1 MATRT
6 TKTTSKT
13 AAKKTVAQKTV
24 AKKPAAKKTATAAKV
39 TAKKATAAKKT
50 AVRKATAAKSA
61 TKSKAKSVAKS
72 AAATNTVAKKATAKP
87 ATTKKTV
94 AKPKAAPSKT
104 AAKTTTRKTAT
115 AKTTSK
121 AATAVK
127 KTPAK
132 ATKAKSP
139 ASAKTAS
146 KTVAKSKATS
156 SPKTTAKKA
165 PVAAKK
171 EPAAKKA
178 APSAKTKT
186 TAKTTA
192 KTRVTKPKV
201 VKASATSTQAVKRS
215 EPKKKPAASKKGDD
229 AKSGDSPILD
239 LTDSSVK
246 RMIKTAKQRGYV
258 TYDELN
264 EVMPSDEVSSEQI
277 EDVMSML
284 SDMGINVVEE
294 EEVED
299 ATEAATPAIAENNKS
314 VVKTGT
320 AKEPSERTD
329 DPVRMYLRE
338 MGTVDLL
345 SREGEIAIAKRIE
358 AGREAMIA
366 GLCESPLTFQ
376 AIIIWHD
383 ELMEGKILLRDI
395 IDLEATYA
403 GPEAKAP
410 VIMGADGKPVEGQ
423 TAEGQEAPAVEGAQA
438 SPDASTSSEG
448 QTLDENGQPIEND
461 EDEDDDDLENSLS
474 LAAME
479 AELKPKVLE
488 TFDNIAANYKKL
500 RKLQDS
506 KVEKSLDGE
515 KVTKAQTNKFDKLRE
530 DIVNDVKSLSLNNNR
545 IESLVEQL
553 YAINK
558 KLIGYE
564 GRLMR
569 LGDSYG
575 IPRIE
580 FLESAQGREM
590 DPNWIDEM
598 AASKKKGWAAFVESE
613 RPTIEDI
620 RSEIQILAT
629 ETGLDISEYR
639 RIVRHVKKGER
650 EARIAKKEMVEA
662 NLRLVISIAKKYTN
676 RGLQFLDLIQ
686 EGNIGLMKAVDKF
699 EYRRGYKFSTYATW
713 WIRQAITRSI
723 ADQARTI
730 RIPVHMIETI
740 NKIVRTSRQMLHEI
754 GREPTP
760 EELAAKL
767 AMPLEKVRK
776 VLKIAKEPI
785 SLETPIGDE
794 EDSHLGD
801 FIEDKNAV
809 LPIDAA
815 IQSNLRETTT
825 RVLASL
831 TPREE
836 RVLRMRFGI
845 GMNTDHTLEE
855 VGQQF
860 SVTRERIRQIEAKA
874 LRKLK
879 HPSRSRKLRSFL
891 DN

>member
-1 MATRT
+1 MATKVSERE
-6 TKTTSKT
+6 KADQVAPEAPPTSDG
-13 AAKKTVAQKTV
+13 
-24 AKKPAAKKTATAAKV
+24 PL
-39 TAKKATAAKKT
+39 
-50 AVRKATAAKSA
+50 
-61 TKSKAKSVAKS
+61 
-72 AAATNTVAKKATAKP
+72 
-87 ATTKKTV
+87 
-94 AKPKAAPSKT
+94 
-104 AAKTTTRKTAT
+104 
-115 AKTTSK
+115 
-121 AATAVK
+121 
-127 KTPAK
+127 
-132 ATKAKSP
+132 
-139 ASAKTAS
+139 
-146 KTVAKSKATS
+146 
-156 SPKTTAKKA
+156 
-165 PVAAKK
+165 
-171 EPAAKKA
+171 
-178 APSAKTKT
+178 
-186 TAKTTA
+186 
-192 KTRVTKPKV
+192 
-201 VKASATSTQAVKRS
+201 
-215 EPKKKPAASKKGDD
+215 
-229 AKSGDSPILD
+229 LD
-239 LTDSSVK
+239 LTDQAVR
-246 RMIKTAKQRGYV
+246 RMIKLAKKRGYV

-264 EVMPSDEVSSEQI
+264 EVLPSEEFSSEQI
-277 EDVMSML
+277 EDVLGQL
-284 SDMGINVVEE
+284 SEQGINVVDN
-294 EEVED
+294 ED
-299 ATEAATPAIAENNKS
+299 PEAAGEERAARGKEGDDDEGEGDLVEASRSALPVE
-314 VVKTGT
+314 VKRNL
-320 AKEPSERTD
+320 EPTERTD

-338 MGTVDLL
+338 MGSVELL

-376 AIIIWHD
+376 AIIIWRD
-383 ELMEGKILLRDI
+383 ELVDGKVLLRDI

-403 GPEAKAP
+403 GP
-410 VIMGADGKPVEGQ
+410 DGKNPVQLPGDGEEG
-423 TAEGQEAPAVEGAQA
+423 AEAAEEAAPEGEAP
-438 SPDASTSSEG
+438 PDG
-448 QTLDENGQPIEND
+448 M
-461 EDEDDDDLENSLS
+461 DDDDMENNVSLS
-474 LAAME
+474 AME
-479 AELKPKVLE
+479 AELKPRVLE
-488 TFDNIAANYKKL
+488 TFDSIADNYKKL
-500 RKLQDS
+500 RRLQDQDIANRL
-506 KVEKSLDGE
+506 EN
-515 KVTKAQTNKFDKLRE
+515 TKLSPSQDRKYKKLKD
-530 DIVNDVKSLSLNNNR
+530 DIIVSVKSLSLNNNR
-545 IESLVEQL
+545 IEALVEQL
-553 YAINK
+553 YDINK
-558 KLIGYE
+558 RLISHETRLLRLAETYGVARDDFLKQHVGGELDPKWVLRVSKLGSRGWKE
-564 GRLMR
+564 FVAAEK
-569 LGDSYG
+569 D
-575 IPRIE
+575 RIKE
-580 FLESAQGREM
+580 LR
-590 DPNWIDEM
+590 
-598 AASKKKGWAAFVESE
+598 
-613 RPTIEDI
+613 EDI
-620 RSEIQILAT
+620 HTLAS
-629 ETGLDISEYR
+629 ETGLEIQEFR
-639 RIVRHVKKGER
+639 KIVLMVQKGER
-650 EARIAKKEMVEA
+650 EARQAKKEMIEA

-760 EELAAKL
+760 EELAEKL

-801 FIEDKNAV
+801 FIEDKNAI